1 MIPFF
6 GGETPAAP
14 SATTAEAPSATTPT
28 ALLSA
33 PKANEPENIAP
44 PHPAWMGVF
53 PGVMSPNG
61 ISQEN
66 LSPTP
71 PWWDLVRNSPIPHD

>member
-6 GGETPAAP
+6 GGETP

-28 ALLSA
+28 ETALLSA
-33 PKANEPENIAP
+33 PKANEPQNSSP
-44 PHPAWMGVF
+44 PQPAWMGVF
-53 PGVMSPNG
+53 PGVKSPNG

-66 LSPTP
+66 QSPTP
-71 PWWDLVRNSPIPHD
+71 PWWDLVRMSPIPHD